1 MSNPD
6 DSDFTPMDSGT
17 RMISVVDFRRF
28 EKKMDLMA
36 EAIGKLVIVEERQSN
51 QKVEIAELHKDV
63 EANRVSIERTDRLL
77 QQWIQRGIGAWVV
90 VTLVATVVGFALSR
104 GH

>member
-1 MSNPD
+1 MSD
-6 DSDFTPMDSGT
+6 DSDFAPMDPGT

-28 EKKMDLMA
+28 EKKIDLLS
-36 EAIGKLVIVEERQSN
+36 EAIGKLVLVEERQSN

-63 EANRVSIERTDRLL
+63 EANRVAIEKL
-77 QQWIQRGIGAWVV
+77 QRQVDQWINRGIGVWG
-90 VTLVATVVGFALSR
+90 VAIVIFAILEFVIKI

>member
-1 MSNPD
+1 MSSPD
-6 DSDFTPMDSGT
+6 SGFDTLDTSRIISAVDFT
-17 RMISVVDFRRF
+17 RL
-28 EKKMDLMA
+28 EKKMDRMA
-36 EAIGKLVIVEERQSN
+36 EAIGKLVLVEERQSN

-63 EANRVSIERTDRLL
+63 EANRVAIERTDRLL

-90 VTLVATVVGFALSR
+90 VTLVATLVGFVLTR